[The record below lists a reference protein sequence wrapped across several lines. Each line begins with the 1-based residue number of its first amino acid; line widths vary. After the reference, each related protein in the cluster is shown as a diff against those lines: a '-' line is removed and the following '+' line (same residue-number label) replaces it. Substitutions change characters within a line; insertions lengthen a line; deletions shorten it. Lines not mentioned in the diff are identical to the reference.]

1 MSHTDRNEKRKLRL
15 GAFIP
20 AAGHH
25 VAAWRHP
32 DAQADGG
39 HSLKHYI
46 RVAQAAEQAKFDMV
60 FLADS
65 AAVWGGGDQQQALN
79 LSARGAHFEPI
90 TLLSALAAVT
100 KRIGLTATVTTTY
113 NEPYHLARKFASLDH
128 LSEGR
133 AGWNLVTSANQAE
146 AQISVST
153 NMWRMRSA
161 TSARKSSST
170 WSRAY
175 GIAGKTMLACCS
187 THLFI
192 VIYFS
197 YGRSHTGRNV
207 LGAG

>member
-146 AQISVST
+146 AQNFGLDEHVAHAKRYERAEEFIDVVTGLWDSWEDDAGLLQHASLHRDIFFLRSVT
-153 NMWRMRSA
+153 YRP
-161 TSARKSSST
+161 
-170 WSRAY
+170 
-175 GIAGKTMLACCS
+175 
-187 THLFI
+187 
-192 VIYFS
+192 
-197 YGRSHTGRNV
+197 
-207 LGAG
+207 